1 MHGRVAVVAALETP
15 GKLIA
20 ARVVETTFV
29 GSFMPSAVMVA
40 VLVTISAV
48 VTDPS
53 GYLTVTV
60 EVRGFWYV
68 HLSYDHV
75 TEWVA
80 GS

>member
-1 MHGRVAVVAALETP
+1 MPIFSALASTLRSAKPCVISE
-15 GKLIA
+15 LLD
-20 ARVVETTFV
+20 TTFV

-40 VLVTISAV
+40 LLVTVSAV
-48 VTDPS
+48 VTVPS

-80 GS
+80 AS

>member
-1 MHGRVAVVAALETP
+1 
-15 GKLIA
+15 
-20 ARVVETTFV
+20 
-29 GSFMPSAVMVA
+29 MPSAVMVA
-40 VLVTISAV
+40 VLVTVSAV
-48 VTDPS
+48 VTVPS